1 MQTEAIINV
10 SLVDVTAKQDSTP
23 SITRNA
29 SFADTSLLKNE
40 LNNVNNYMT
49 LEWNYSLLNGTMQH
63 FPNNKNDAGY
73 PVFSSDMSDG
83 SGEYDNSYDFVADF
97 TLPHSSAGIS
107 FSFQGDFPAEIDVEW
122 YGQDNQLLA
131 EKSFYPDQKDYFCEY
146 KVENYYKVSAS
157 FIGSKTPYRFLK
169 MQNVEYGYE
178 LIFTGAEL
186 IEAKILE
193 EVDPIS
199 SELRINTLDFTVY
212 DEDRE
217 FNILN
222 QKGKYSLFQSRQEIR
237 AREIVDGETI
247 EMGTF
252 YLESKESRSETEI
265 AFHAIDGVG
274 IIDKSDFIKGRIYQN
289 EKVSVIVSEIMESAG
304 WEKYEISSE
313 LQNLTLSGYIPIC
326 SHREALQQVA
336 FAIRAIVDC
345 SRTNLIRIYRQ
356 NTSADIKI
364 KDDRLFIDGEKV
376 SDKEYVSKIEITTHQ
391 YQETTEQS
399 TIFDG
404 ILNAGLN
411 EITFSEPAKDIV
423 SSAGTVVESGVNYA
437 IIRMSETG
445 ECTVTGKVYED
456 LQSTFIR
463 STEEIN
469 SNEVDQIISV
479 SDATLVDK
487 NNSYL
492 LAENLFDYY
501 SLRRILNARYVL
513 GSERT
518 GRWVSVKSYY
528 GMYINGGIESQE
540 INLAGGFLATATI
553 TGYNTLERDYI
564 YTGTEAYTGEEI
576 GVV

>member
-10 SLVDVTAKQDSTP
+10 SLVDVTAKNDSTP
-23 SITRNA
+23 SITENA
-29 SFADTSLLKNE
+29 SFADVSLLKNE
-40 LNNVNNYMT
+40 INNVNNYMT
-49 LEWNYSLLNGTMQH
+49 LEWNYSLLDGTMQH
-63 FPNNKNDAGY
+63 FPDDKDAAGY
-73 PVFSSDMSDG
+73 PVFSSDMSDET
-83 SGEYDNSYDFVADF
+83 GEYESSHDF
-97 TLPHSSAGIS
+97 TAEFASPHSSAGIS
-107 FSFQGDFPAEIDVEW
+107 FSFQGDFPAKIDVEW

-169 MQNVEYGYE
+169 MQNIEYGYE
-178 LIFTGAEL
+178 LIFTGADL
-186 IEAKILE
+186 IEAKVLE

-237 AREIVDGETI
+237 AREIVNGETV

-252 YLESKESRSETEI
+252 YLDGKESRSETEI
-265 AFHAIDGVG
+265 SFHAIDGVG
-274 IIDKSDFIKGRIYQN
+274 IIDKSKFIKGRIYQN
-289 EKVSVIVSEIMESAG
+289 EKVSVIVSEIMASAG
-304 WEKYEISSE
+304 WEKYEISNE

-376 SDKEYVSKIEITTHQ
+376 SDKEYVSKIEITMHQ

-411 EITFSEPAKDIV
+411 EITFSEPAKDLA
-423 SSAGTVVESGVNYA
+423 SSAGAIIESGVNYA
-437 IIRMSETG
+437 IIQMNETG

-463 STEEIN
+463 SAEEVN
-469 SNEVDQIISV
+469 RNEVENVVSV
-479 SDATLVDK
+479 TDATLVNK

-492 LAENLFDYY
+492 LAESLFDYY
-501 SLRRILNARYVL
+501 SLRRTLNARYL
-513 GSERT
+513 LESERT
-518 GRWVSVKSYY
+518 GRWISVKSYY

-540 INLAGGFLATATI
+540 IDLAGGFLATATI
-553 TGYNTLERDYI
+553 TGYNTLERDFI

>member
-10 SLVDVTAKQDSTP
+10 SLVDVTAKNDSTP
-23 SITRNA
+23 SITGNA
-29 SFADTSLLKNE
+29 SFANVSLLKNE
-40 LNNVNNYMT
+40 INNVNNYMT
-49 LEWNYSLLNGTMQH
+49 LEWNYSLLDGTMQH
-63 FPNNKNDAGY
+63 FPDDKDAAGY
-73 PVFSSDMSDG
+73 PVFSSDMSDET
-83 SGEYDNSYDFVADF
+83 GEYESSHDF
-97 TLPHSSAGIS
+97 TAEFTSPHSSAGIS
-107 FSFQGDFPAEIDVEW
+107 FSFQGDFPTEIDLIW
-122 YGQDNQLLA
+122 YGQENQILA
-131 EKSFYPDQKDYFCEY
+131 EKTFYPDQKDYFCEY

-169 MQNVEYGYE
+169 MQNIEYGYE
-178 LIFTGAEL
+178 LIFTGADL
-186 IEAKILE
+186 IEAKVLE

-212 DEDRE
+212 DEYRE

-222 QKGKYSLFQSRQEIR
+222 QKGKYSLFQSRQEIK
-237 AREIVDGETI
+237 AREVVNGETI

-252 YLESKESRSETEI
+252 YLESKESQSETEI
-265 AFHAIDGVG
+265 SFHAIDGVG
-274 IIDKSDFIKGRIYQN
+274 VIDKSNFIKGRIYQN
-289 EKVSVIVSEIMESAG
+289 EKIAVIIAEIMESAG
-304 WEKYEISSE
+304 WEKYEISDE
-313 LQNLTLSGYIPIC
+313 LKDLTLSGYIPIC

-376 SDKEYVSKIEITTHQ
+376 SDKEYVSKIEITMHQ
-391 YQETTEQS
+391 YQESTEQS

-404 ILNAGLN
+404 ILSAGLN
-411 EITFSEPAKDIV
+411 EITFSEPAKDIN
-423 SSAGTVVESGVNYA
+423 SSVGTIVESGANYA
-437 IIRMSETG
+437 IIQMSETG

-463 STEEIN
+463 SAGESN
-469 SNEVDQIISV
+469 SNEVENVISV
-479 SDATLVDK
+479 ADATLVDK

-492 LAENLFDYY
+492 LAESLFDYY
-501 SLRRILNARYVL
+501 SLRRTLSARYIL
-513 GSERT
+513 ETERT
-518 GRWVSVKSYY
+518 GRWISVKSYY

-540 INLAGGFLATATI
+540 IDLAGGFLSSATI

>member
-10 SLVDVTAKQDSTP
+10 SLIDVTAKSDSMP
-23 SITRNA
+23 SITENA
-29 SFADTSLLKNE
+29 SFADVSLLKNE
-40 LNNVNNYMT
+40 INNVNNYMT
-49 LEWNYSLLNGTMQH
+49 LEWNYSLLDGTMQH
-63 FPNNKNDAGY
+63 FPDDKDAAGY
-73 PVFSSDMSDG
+73 PVFSSDMSDETC
-83 SGEYDNSYDFVADF
+83 EYESSHDF
-97 TLPHSSAGIS
+97 TAEFTSPHSSSGIS

-122 YGQDNQLLA
+122 YGQDNQLLS

-169 MQNVEYGYE
+169 MQNIEYGYE
-178 LIFTGAEL
+178 LIFTGADL
-186 IEAKILE
+186 IEAKVLE

-237 AREIVDGETI
+237 AREIVNGETV

-252 YLESKESRSETEI
+252 YLDGKESRSETEI
-265 AFHAIDGVG
+265 SFHAIDGVG
-274 IIDKSDFIKGRIYQN
+274 IIDKSKFIKGRIYQN

-364 KDDRLFIDGEKV
+364 KDDRLFVDGEKV
-376 SDKEYVSKIEITTHQ
+376 SDKEYVSKIEITMHQ

-411 EITFSEPAKDIV
+411 EITFSEPAKDLA
-423 SSAGTVVESGVNYA
+423 SSAGTIIESGVNYA
-437 IIRMSETG
+437 IIQMNETG

-463 STEEIN
+463 STEEVN
-469 SNEVDQIISV
+469 RNEVENVVSV
-479 SDATLVDK
+479 TDATLVDK

-492 LAENLFDYY
+492 LAESLFDYY
-501 SLRRILNARYVL
+501 SLRRTLNARYL
-513 GSERT
+513 LEAERT
-518 GRWVSVKSYY
+518 GRWISVKSYY

-540 INLAGGFLATATI
+540 IDLAGGFLATATI
-553 TGYNTLERDYI
+553 TGYNTLERDFI